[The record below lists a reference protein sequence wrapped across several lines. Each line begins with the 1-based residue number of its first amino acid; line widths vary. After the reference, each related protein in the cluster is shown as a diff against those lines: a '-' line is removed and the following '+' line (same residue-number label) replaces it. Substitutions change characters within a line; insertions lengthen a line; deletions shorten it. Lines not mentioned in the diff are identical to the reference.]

1 VTERRAP
8 HAPGPGAFARARW
21 LALAWLLVWGPA
33 YAWGYG
39 GANFLQLCDL
49 AVILTCVGLWLGSPL
64 LLSMQALSSLVI
76 DVAWDLDLA
85 FRALTGRHL
94 MGGTE
99 YMWDARF
106 PLALRLLSLFHVVWP
121 PLLWW
126 ALRRVG
132 YDRRALLAQALLALV
147 ALTASRLVRPDA
159 NINFAQSDPF
169 THRAWGPA
177 PVHVGLTAVVL
188 AALVYAPTH
197 ALLRRV
203 MPRPRV
209 DDGSKNGGGPGRV
222 SGSPCSPAAAR

>member
-1 VTERRAP
+1 VTARLAP
-8 HAPGPGAFARARW
+8 RAPGPGAFPRARW

-33 YAWGYG
+33 YARGYG
-39 GANFLQLCDL
+39 WANFLQLCDL
-49 AVILTCVGLWLGSPL
+49 AVILTCVGLWRGSPL
-64 LLSMQALSSLVI
+64 LLSMQALSSMFI

-85 FRALTGRHL
+85 WRALFGRHL

-106 PLALRLLSLFHVVWP
+106 PLGLRLLSLFHVVWP
-121 PLLWW
+121 ALLWR

-147 ALTASRLVRPDA
+147 ALGASRLVRPDA

-188 AALVYAPTH
+188 VALVYAPTH

-203 MPRPRV
+203 MPKPRAG
-209 DDGSKNGGGPGRV
+209 D
-222 SGSPCSPAAAR
+222 AAES